1 MISRTLGSP
10 GQRARGKAGLR
21 CSPSGGGSS
30 AILGVAE
37 PDLPQKEASEV
48 AKGKVSMDRL
58 ALGKRLEELRGEFGF
73 EIGRAHV

>member
-1 MISRTLGSP
+1 M
-10 GQRARGKAGLR
+10 
-21 CSPSGGGSS
+21 
-30 AILGVAE
+30 AE

-73 EIGRAHV
+73 VLDAVAAFLGVDVSLVAKLGSGWAPWICWRSWGICTAAI